1 METQTQREKID
12 PVSGNYDGTLVRDKS
27 RIWSAAASLGFIP
40 GTSSLGTAS
49 AGSGGGGSGVQL
61 RDSMMS
67 GSSEGVAAGG
77 GGSLEGMHN
86 CRGDNYEQ
94 LSDDK
99 GSHLYLNFKERAG
112 DNLDGMVITSTNQV
126 IVGVIEALGLKSGLS
141 NQKEES
147 CFGNKNVDDNDGR
160 ARTVSLLTMASG
172 DVHVD
177 VRERVS

>member
-12 PVSGNYDGTLVRDKS
+12 PVSGNYDGKLVRDKS

-86 CRGDNYEQ
+86 CRGDNYE
-94 LSDDK
+94 
-99 GSHLYLNFKERAG
+99 
-112 DNLDGMVITSTNQV
+112 
-126 IVGVIEALGLKSGLS
+126 
-141 NQKEES
+141 
-147 CFGNKNVDDNDGR
+147 
-160 ARTVSLLTMASG
+160 
-172 DVHVD
+172 
-177 VRERVS
+177 

>member
-1 METQTQREKID
+1 M
-12 PVSGNYDGTLVRDKS
+12 
-27 RIWSAAASLGFIP
+27 
-40 GTSSLGTAS
+40 
-49 AGSGGGGSGVQL
+49 
-61 RDSMMS
+61 
-67 GSSEGVAAGG
+67 
-77 GGSLEGMHN
+77 
-86 CRGDNYEQ
+86 
-94 LSDDK
+94 
-99 GSHLYLNFKERAG
+99 YLNFKERAG

-126 IVGVIEALGLKSGLS
+126 IMGVIEALGLKSGLS